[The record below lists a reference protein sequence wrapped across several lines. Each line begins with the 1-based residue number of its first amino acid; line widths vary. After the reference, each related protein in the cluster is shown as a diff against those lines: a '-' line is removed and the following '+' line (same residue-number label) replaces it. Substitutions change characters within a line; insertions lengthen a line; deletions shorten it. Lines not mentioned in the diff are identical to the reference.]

1 MKKCRFIL
9 FLFFL
14 SGFCLGAAAQDTFK
28 SGIPSV
34 LVEGGDTLNV
44 MILNDIYV
52 YPPRVSSG
60 SANDAQYQ
68 KMIRDVKKTLPYAK
82 LVYNTLIETYEY
94 MMTLPEKDR
103 PAHLK
108 QMENDLFAEYKPVL
122 RKMSLSQGK
131 LLIKLID
138 RECNQ
143 SSYDL
148 LKAFLGPFR
157 AGFWNI
163 FAGMFGASLKSG
175 WEPDGKDAATERVIE
190 LVEMGLL

>member
-1 MKKCRFIL
+1 M
-9 FLFFL
+9 
-14 SGFCLGAAAQDTFK
+14 GAAAQDTFK